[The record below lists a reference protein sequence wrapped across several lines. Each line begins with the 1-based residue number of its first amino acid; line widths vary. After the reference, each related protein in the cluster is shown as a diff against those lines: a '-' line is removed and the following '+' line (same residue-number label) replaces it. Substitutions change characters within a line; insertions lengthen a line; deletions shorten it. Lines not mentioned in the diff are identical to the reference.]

1 MCLAVPAQVVSI
13 EGKDVKV
20 NISGNT
26 MRASLDLLDNVKV
39 GDFVLL
45 HAGYA
50 IQKIDEEE
58 AQKTLEIFNQLGF
71 NDLKSNHL

>member
-1 MCLAVPAQVVSI
+1 MCLAVPAQIVSI

-20 NISGNT
+20 KISGNT
-26 MRASLDLLDNVKV
+26 MRASLDLLDDVKV

-50 IQKIDEEE
+50 IQKIDEDE
-58 AQKTLEIFNQLGF
+58 ARKTLEIFDQLGF
-71 NDLKSNHL
+71 SDLKSNHL